1 MKKTILFLAFL
12 FTISLTAQEIKLSG
26 TVTDESKIPL
36 SGVSVS
42 IQGTKIGTQTT
53 VDGTYTITAK
63 IGAILQFSYIGFESK
78 KATVSGSTLNITLT
92 EGGEALKEV
101 VIGSRNPTRTV
112 TESAVPIDVISM
124 REIVTKGSQTNLNQI
139 LNMVAPSFTS
149 NTQTAADGTDHID
162 PAQLRGL
169 GPDQVLVLVNGKR
182 RHTSS
187 LVNNNGTVGRGSV
200 GTDLNA
206 IPAFALEK
214 IEVLRD
220 GASAQYGSDAIAG
233 VINLG
238 LKKNANKQFDVML
251 YGGSNFSKGSNNNT
265 GGNDGNRYQLDIN
278 YGTGL
283 GKEKSFIN
291 LTGSFQIREANSRA
305 NDRTGNIFNAYNAV
319 DQRATAA
326 GTNINS
332 LFGNI
337 TNTPNTTQI
346 LSEIKTYAPQVNY
359 FSPAQQTAISGAT
372 TIAQMQTALN
382 FDATAGELAYRGL
395 ERKDFNM
402 RIGQSALKSMQFF
415 VNAAY
420 PINDK
425 LEAYAFGGTSYRDGL
440 SSGFYRL
447 PNTFASYSTLYPNG
461 FLPEISSTVSDV
473 SIATGIKGKIFE
485 NWNFDLSNTY
495 GKNTFDFHIQNTL
508 NASMRENSPK
518 EFEAGGFGFYQNTTN
533 FDMNK
538 KYDVL
543 KGLNVALGAEY
554 RVENYNINGGQ
565 PESYSLYNIDGNTIT
580 GTVANN
586 TRVTDIFGNLR
597 PGGSQVFS
605 GFRHANVVSK
615 ERNSMALY
623 TDMELDLT
631 EKLLINGAIRF
642 ENYSDFGS
650 TTNFKLASRYKL
662 TNNINL
668 RGALSNGFR
677 APSLHQIYFST
688 TATLFSNG
696 VPSEIGTFSNDSQM
710 AKLLGI
716 PQLKQEVSQSGSIG
730 FTAKIPNANL
740 TLTADAYIVNVKD
753 RVILTNSFSRPGG
766 TPAPGS
772 PAEVLNG
779 LFDGAGATSA
789 TFFANAIDT
798 QSKGIDIVISQKANL
813 GSGATLKNDL
823 SVTFSGTKRVGD
835 IHASPILEA
844 NGQLNNY
851 FSESNRVYLEAAI
864 PRVKAN
870 LTNSLIINK
879 FDFFLMNVYFGQVT
893 SPNTVDVNRDGRVE
907 GAIINGKAVEIEHPV
922 WGAKIVT
929 DFAVGYKITETMKL
943 VVGSNNIFDIYP
955 DNNLGPISAIRP
967 RLVNGALDYTA
978 APTTI
983 DLTSGN
989 QFAYPDRVSQF
1000 GYSGRFVYARI
1011 SYKF

>member
-1 MKKTILFLAFL
+1 MKKTISFLAFL

-26 TVTDESKIPL
+26 TVTDESKTPL
-36 SGVSVS
+36 FGVSVL
-42 IQGTKIGTQTT
+42 IQGTKTGTQTA
-53 VDGTYTITAK
+53 VDGTYTITTK
-63 IGAILQFSYIGFESK
+63 IGAILQFSYIGFETK
-78 KATVSGSTLNITLT
+78 KATISGSTLNITLT
-92 EGGEALKEV
+92 EGGQALKEV

-238 LKKNANKQFDVML
+238 LKKNTNKQFDVML

-265 GGNDGNRYQLDIN
+265 GGNDGNRYQLDLN

-337 TNTPNTTQI
+337 TNTPNTSQI

-359 FSPAQQTAISGAT
+359 FSPAQQTAISSAT

-382 FDATAGELAYRGL
+382 FDATAGELAYRGF

-420 PINDK
+420 PINDN
-425 LEAYAFGGTSYRDGL
+425 LEIYAFGGTSYRDGL

-447 PNTFASYSTLYPNG
+447 PNAAASYPTLYPNG

-543 KGLNVALGAEY
+543 KGLNVAFGAEY
-554 RVENYNINGGQ
+554 RIENYNIDGGQ
-565 PESYSLYNIDGNTIT
+565 PESYRLYDINGNTIT
-580 GTVANN
+580 GTVAEN
-586 TRVTDIFGNLR
+586 TMVTDFYGRIRN
-597 PGGSQVFS
+597 GGSQVFA
-605 GFRHANVVSK
+605 GFRPSNVVSK
-615 ERNSMALY
+615 GRNSMALY

-631 EKLLINGAIRF
+631 EKLLVNGAIRF

-696 VPSEIGTFSNDSQM
+696 VPSEIATFSNDSQM

-730 FTAKIPNANL
+730 FTAKIPDANL
-740 TLTADAYIVNVKD
+740 TLTADAYVVNVKD
-753 RVILTNSFSRPGG
+753 RVVLTSSFSRPGG
-766 TPAPGS
+766 TPAPGT

-813 GSGATLKNDL
+813 GSSATLKNDL
-823 SVTFSGTKRVGD
+823 SVTFSGTKRVGN

-851 FSESNRVYLEAAI
+851 FSESSRVYLEGAI

-870 LTNSLIINK
+870 LTNSLVLNK

-907 GAIINGKAVEIEHPV
+907 GAIINGNVVEIEHPV

-929 DFAVGYKITETMKL
+929 DFAVGYKITEAMKL

-967 RLVNGALDYTA
+967 RLVSGAIDYTA

-983 DLTSGN
+983 DLSSGN

>member
-1 MKKTILFLAFL
+1 
-12 FTISLTAQEIKLSG
+12 
-26 TVTDESKIPL
+26 
-36 SGVSVS
+36 
-42 IQGTKIGTQTT
+42 
-53 VDGTYTITAK
+53 
-63 IGAILQFSYIGFESK
+63 
-78 KATVSGSTLNITLT
+78 
-92 EGGEALKEV
+92 
-101 VIGSRNPTRTV
+101 
-112 TESAVPIDVISM
+112 
-124 REIVTKGSQTNLNQI
+124 
-139 LNMVAPSFTS
+139 
-149 NTQTAADGTDHID
+149 
-162 PAQLRGL
+162 
-169 GPDQVLVLVNGKR
+169 
-182 RHTSS
+182 
-187 LVNNNGTVGRGSV
+187 
-200 GTDLNA
+200 
-206 IPAFALEK
+206 
-214 IEVLRD
+214 
-220 GASAQYGSDAIAG
+220 
-233 VINLG
+233 
-238 LKKNANKQFDVML
+238 
-251 YGGSNFSKGSNNNT
+251 
-265 GGNDGNRYQLDIN
+265 
-278 YGTGL
+278 
-283 GKEKSFIN
+283 
-291 LTGSFQIREANSRA
+291 
-305 NDRTGNIFNAYNAV
+305 
-319 DQRATAA
+319 
-326 GTNINS
+326 
-332 LFGNI
+332 
-337 TNTPNTTQI
+337 
-346 LSEIKTYAPQVNY
+346 
-359 FSPAQQTAISGAT
+359 
-372 TIAQMQTALN
+372 
-382 FDATAGELAYRGL
+382 
-395 ERKDFNM
+395 
-402 RIGQSALKSMQFF
+402 
-415 VNAAY
+415 
-420 PINDK
+420 
-425 LEAYAFGGTSYRDGL
+425 
-440 SSGFYRL
+440 
-447 PNTFASYSTLYPNG
+447 
-461 FLPEISSTVSDV
+461 
-473 SIATGIKGKIFE
+473 
-485 NWNFDLSNTY
+485 
-495 GKNTFDFHIQNTL
+495 
-508 NASMRENSPK
+508 
-518 EFEAGGFGFYQNTTN
+518 
-533 FDMNK
+533 
-538 KYDVL
+538 
-543 KGLNVALGAEY
+543 
-554 RVENYNINGGQ
+554 
-565 PESYSLYNIDGNTIT
+565 
-580 GTVANN
+580 
-586 TRVTDIFGNLR
+586 
-597 PGGSQVFS
+597 
-605 GFRHANVVSK
+605 
-615 ERNSMALY
+615 MALY